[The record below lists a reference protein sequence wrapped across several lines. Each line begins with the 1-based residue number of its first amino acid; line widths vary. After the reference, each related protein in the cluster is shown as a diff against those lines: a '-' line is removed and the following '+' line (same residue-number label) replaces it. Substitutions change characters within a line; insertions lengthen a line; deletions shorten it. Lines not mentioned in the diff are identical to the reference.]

1 MEDSE
6 TFLDNLDR
14 LGAWG
19 ILTTDENLKIVGWNR
34 WLERHSGKWAADV
47 IGLSLLEVFSDL
59 IVRSLDRYYQEALQ
73 GQSSILSQRFH
84 KYLLPMPPSVA
95 TSQLMHMQQT
105 ARISPLFE
113 GGAIRGTLT
122 LIEDVTERVVTE
134 LELRQQAERL
144 EEANRHKDEF
154 LAMLA
159 HELRNPLAPIRNG
172 IRVLDLVG
180 TNNDEARETREM
192 IERQVTHMTRLVDDL
207 LDVSRI
213 MRGKV
218 RLQIA
223 PCDLSAI
230 LQQVAQDYRPM
241 LADNGVNLSVEIPTA
256 PSWVLGDA
264 VRLTQ
269 IVSNLLHNANKFTNA
284 GGDVK
289 LKAHVNREEQTAVI
303 EIIDTGVGMT
313 PETLARVFESFS
325 QAETTLDRSKGGL
338 GLGLAL
344 VKGLAE
350 LHGGSV
356 EAASAGANQGSRFT
370 VRLPIQ
376 ETNPPLP
383 ISGAQTKPDVSL
395 ARRILLI
402 EDNQDAALS
411 MKRLLTHLG
420 YEVELA
426 FSGPDGL
433 IAARTQVP
441 DVIICDIGL
450 PGLDGFGVARALR
463 SEPLTRD
470 IYLIAQSGYGQPEDI
485 RKASDAGF
493 DLHLLKPVSFLQ
505 LADSLKPIRR
515 TSRPAADIGH
525 GPQLG
530 LT

>member
-1 MEDSE
+1 MEYSG

-34 WLERHSGKWAADV
+34 WLERHSGKRAADV
-47 IGLSLLEVFSDL
+47 VGLPLLEVFSDL
-59 IVRSLDRYYQEALQ
+59 TVRSLDRYYHDALL
-73 GQSSILSQRFH
+73 GQASILSQRFH
-84 KYLLPMPPSVA
+84 QYLLPMPPSVA

-105 ARISPLFE
+105 ARVSPLFE
-113 GGAIRGTLT
+113 GDTIRGTLT

-172 IRVLDLVG
+172 IRVLEIVG
-180 TNNDEARETREM
+180 TSNDEARQTREM

-218 RLQIA
+218 RLRMS

-230 LQQVAQDYRPM
+230 LRQVSQDYHPI
-241 LADNGVNLSVEIPTA
+241 LADNDVNLSVEIPSA
-256 PSWVLGDA
+256 ACWILGDS

-269 IVSNLLHNANKFTNA
+269 IVSNLLHNASKFTNA
-284 GGDVK
+284 GGNVK
-289 LKAHVNREEQTAVI
+289 LRAEVNPVEHTAVI
-303 EIIDTGVGMT
+303 EITDTGVGMT
-313 PETLARVFESFS
+313 AETLARVFESFS

-356 EAASAGANQGSRFT
+356 EAASPGVNQGSRFT
-370 VRLPIQ
+370 VRLPIREAAAPTQ
-376 ETNPPLP
+376 DNL
-383 ISGAQTKPDVSL
+383 AQTGPAAPE

-402 EDNQDAALS
+402 EDNRDAAQS
-411 MKRLLTHLG
+411 MKILLKHLG
-420 YEVELA
+420 FNVELA
-426 FSGPDGL
+426 FSGPEGVA
-433 IAARTQVP
+433 AARQQVP

-463 SEPLTRD
+463 LEPITRD

-485 RKASDAGF
+485 RKAINAGF
-493 DLHLLKPVSFLQ
+493 DLHLLKPVGFTQ
-505 LADSLKPIRR
+505 LEESLKPLGRNSRSAAR
-515 TSRPAADIGH
+515 T
-525 GPQLG
+525 
-530 LT
+530 